1 MKILVIGA
9 TGMLGAPVA
18 QALQA
23 AGHTTRVLSRD
34 PQKARARLGETFEFA
49 AGDVENPAS
58 LEAALQGCEAVHIN
72 LEGGSDPDLERR
84 GVQNALDA
92 ARKAGARR
100 VSYIS
105 GASVSAENT
114 WYAGTK
120 AKFEAEAAI
129 RASGLEYAIF
139 KPTFFMETLPRF
151 VRDGRASILGS
162 QPNPLRWV
170 AAPDYAR
177 MVAKSFAI
185 PNLKKEFY
193 IYGPQAMTMIE
204 ALQAYCDAAHP
215 GLKVGSLPFWMAG
228 LLAMMPGAESLKA
241 AIPFFRYIE
250 KVREAGSPEE
260 ANALLGAPTTR
271 LETWLRGLKS
281 NS

>member
-1 MKILVIGA
+1 
-9 TGMLGAPVA
+9 MLGAPVA

-23 AGHTTRVLSRD
+23 AGHAVRILSRD
-34 PQKARARLGETFEFA
+34 LQKARARLGETFEYA

-58 LEAALQGCEAVHIN
+58 LEAALNGCQAVHIN
-72 LEGGSDPDLERR
+72 LDGGADPDLERR
-84 GVQNALDA
+84 GVQNTVRA
-92 ARKAGARR
+92 AQKVGVRR

-105 GASVSAENT
+105 GATVSVENT
-114 WYAGTK
+114 GYAGTK

-170 AAPDYAR
+170 AAADYAR
-177 MVAKSFAI
+177 MAAKSFEI

-193 IYGPQAMTMIE
+193 VYGPQAMTMKE
-204 ALQAYCDAAHP
+204 ALQAYCDAIHP
-215 GLKVGSLPFWMAG
+215 GLKAGSLPFWLAG
-228 LLAMMPGAESLKA
+228 VLAMMPGAESLKT
-241 AIPFFRYIE
+241 AIPFFRYME
-250 KVREAGSPEE
+250 RVREGGSPEE
-260 ANALLGAPTTR
+260 ANALLGAPTTT
-271 LETWLRGLKS
+271 LQTWLQGLKS
-281 NS
+281 NA